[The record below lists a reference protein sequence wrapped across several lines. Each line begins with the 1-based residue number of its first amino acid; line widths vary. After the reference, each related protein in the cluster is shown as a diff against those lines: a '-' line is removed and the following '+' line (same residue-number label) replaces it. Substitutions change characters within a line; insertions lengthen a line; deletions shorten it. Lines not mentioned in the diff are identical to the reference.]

1 MIFDRLFST
10 FTYDIG
16 IDLGTANTRVGIKG
30 KGVVIHE
37 PSVVAIHKQTKE
49 VLAVGKEAKEMLGR
63 TPANVVAIR
72 PLKDGIIVD
81 FDTTQAMLQYFI
93 NKVHSEYGG
102 YSIVPRPRVVIG
114 VPSSITDV
122 EKQAVIDAAEA
133 AGAREAYVIEEP
145 MAAAIGAGLPVQEPI
160 GSMVVDIGG
169 GTTDIAI
176 ISLGGIVVDKTI
188 RIAGDEMDEQVVDY
202 LRERYNLLI
211 GRRTAEQ
218 VKIDIGSAFPPKK
231 EKFAKVQ
238 GRDMLKGLPRAIE
251 VSGSE
256 IREAIS
262 PSIAKI
268 TEAIRE
274 AIEDAPPELV
284 SDIFTQGIL
293 LTGGGGML
301 DGLDLFWK
309 DKLKVSIKRA
319 PNPSLSVVLGTLEAL
334 NQVKLLKHLKE
345 SERSLI

>member
-1 MIFDRLFST
+1 MFGKLFS
-10 FTYDIG
+10 FLSFDIG
-16 IDLGTANTRVGIKG
+16 IDLGTANTRVGILG

-37 PSVVAIHKQTKE
+37 PSVVAINKHTKE

-81 FDTTQAMLQYFI
+81 FDTTQAMLKYFI
-93 NKVHSEYGG
+93 NKVHAEYGSYG
-102 YSIVPRPRVVIG
+102 TIPRPRVVVA
-114 VPSSITDV
+114 VPSAITEV
-122 EKQAVIDAAEA
+122 EKQAVIDAVES

-145 MAAAIGAGLPVQEPI
+145 MAAAIGVGLPVQDPI
-160 GSMVVDIGG
+160 GNMVVDIGG

-188 RIAGDEMDEQVVDY
+188 KIAGDEMDDQVVDFI
-202 LRERYNLLI
+202 RERYNLLI

-218 VKIDIGSAFPPKK
+218 IKMQIGSAYPLKK
-231 EKFAKVQ
+231 EKSMHVQ
-238 GRDMLKGLPRAIE
+238 GRDMLKGLPKSIE
-251 VSGSE
+251 VTTVE

-262 PSIAKI
+262 PSLYAM
-268 TEAIRE
+268 TEAIKE

-284 SDIFTQGIL
+284 SDIYTQGIL
-293 LTGGGGML
+293 LTGGGGKL
-301 DGLDLFWK
+301 EGLDSYWQ
-309 DKLKVSIKRA
+309 DQLKIKVHRA
-319 PNPSLSVVLGTLEAL
+319 ENPSLSVVYGTLAVL
-334 NQVKLLKHLKE
+334 TQVDVLKRLKE